1 MQMCLRLRIRYGKVC
16 IALQVWLYSR
26 ISFLL
31 APNSLP
37 ARPKLPISL
46 KLQLPKEWHG
56 VC

>member
-26 ISFLL
+26 ISFLM